1 MTVITRSP
9 GQVPFVFGESEASF
23 SIKVSLGLHHESGC
37 RRRTEVTWWSLL
49 LVRNPRVARDSSEA
63 QSTEVIGI
71 EREDVSHVS
80 LLGED
85 ATQMI
90 DERDFLIVVLFELL
104 TGTREAVLV
113 YIGTRCYS
121 DRSPRRMA
129 VRAVSTAS
137 WPTR

>member
-1 MTVITRSP
+1 M
-9 GQVPFVFGESEASF
+9 
-23 SIKVSLGLHHESGC
+23 
-37 RRRTEVTWWSLL
+37 L
-49 LVRNPRVARDSSEA
+49 LVRHPRVARDSSEA

-113 YIGTRCYS
+113 YIEDS

-129 VRAVSTAS
+129 VRAVSAAS